1 MKKIYELIYI
11 NNHLLGCFD
20 NKKIKMY
27 DKNEMNELKNNLK
40 DLIIKKE
47 KNRHLFS
54 LIIGL
59 TLLLVAILLAILN
72 LLKVINI
79 NWFIYTFIIVGLVL
93 IWVIL
98 FYVFGF
104 FFYSKIKMNFSFY
117 KNNTPMMYA
126 SSSYSKWLKNYK
138 EYFLNNQFSYDKNGK
153 QINMYFSLKMPS
165 FRKNLIYNGYI
176 YSNIPYFYLSI
187 DNKKLI
193 FLPGFVII
201 FNNNNIDIAFN
212 YEISC
217 TKKDNTYSIIYNNEE
232 ILSFVSNII
241 FDVNFFYFKY

>member
-1 MKKIYELIYI
+1 
-11 NNHLLGCFD
+11 
-20 NKKIKMY
+20 
-27 DKNEMNELKNNLK
+27 
-40 DLIIKKE
+40 
-47 KNRHLFS
+47 
-54 LIIGL
+54 
-59 TLLLVAILLAILN
+59 
-72 LLKVINI
+72 
-79 NWFIYTFIIVGLVL
+79 
-93 IWVIL
+93 
-98 FYVFGF
+98 
-104 FFYSKIKMNFSFY
+104 
-117 KNNTPMMYA
+117 
-126 SSSYSKWLKNYK
+126 
-138 EYFLNNQFSYDKNGK
+138 
-153 QINMYFSLKMPS
+153 MYFSLKMPS

-232 ILSFVSNII
+232 ILSFVSNVI